1 MDHHIEIINPIF
13 YPLSFHTMKTF
24 FGILTLSILYVTI
37 FTIWFYR
44 NEKLQEQR
52 NQLYTCDAYAY
63 DIQNA
68 PEFCK

>member
-1 MDHHIEIINPIF
+1 
-13 YPLSFHTMKTF
+13 MKTF
-24 FGILTLSILYVTI
+24 FWLLTMLILYVTI

-52 NQLYTCDAYAY
+52 DIMYTCDAYAY

-68 PEFCK
+68 PEFCR